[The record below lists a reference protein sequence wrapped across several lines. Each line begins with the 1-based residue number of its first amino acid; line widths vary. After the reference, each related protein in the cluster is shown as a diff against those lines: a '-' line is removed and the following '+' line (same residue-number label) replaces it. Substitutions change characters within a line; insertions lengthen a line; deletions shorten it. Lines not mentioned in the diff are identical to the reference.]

1 MPLDIIIT
9 TDRIAKDPVGREM
22 VQHLRENARL
32 LHLDDA
38 VLYYDFPTYAD
49 YETVVHK
56 PDFLLLS
63 RRYGI
68 AAVRIL
74 RTDEQRIDALDESL
88 GQFCSILIGR
98 LLKSRVLRADRSHLK
113 FKVVPVLFAPRYD

>member
-1 MPLDIIIT
+1 M
-9 TDRIAKDPVGREM
+9 
-22 VQHLRENARL
+22 NARS

-63 RRYGI
+63 RRYGV

-74 RTDEQRIDALDESL
+74 RADERIHALDESL
-88 GQFCSILIGR
+88 ARIMHDVPDSASGR
-98 LLKSRVLRADRSHLK
+98 R
-113 FKVVPVLFAPRYD
+113 